1 MITILLVEDEKIM
14 AKNIAFFLE
23 KESYRVE
30 IAYDGEAALQLVQR
44 NKYDMVLLDW
54 TLPKKD
60 GLEVCKEIRKSSYVP
75 IIMITAK
82 GEIFDKVIGL
92 EIGADD
98 YLVKPFHQRELL
110 ARIHA
115 LLRRNQ
121 QSQIVHTGQYIQH
134 DALTLD
140 KDRMM
145 LGFQSRSIPLT
156 ATDYKLLDIMMSHP
170 LNVYSREYLFA
181 EIWGDPMGFN
191 DRSVDV
197 NISRLRKK
205 ILELTGKRYLQAIR
219 GACYRFMGEN

>member
-1 MITILLVEDEKIM
+1 MIKILLVEDEKVM

-23 KESYRVE
+23 KESYSVE
-30 IAYDGEAALQLVQR
+30 IAYDGETALQLFQK
-44 NKYDMVLLDW
+44 NTHDLVLLDW

-115 LLRRNQ
+115 LLRRHQ
-121 QSQIVHTGQYIQH
+121 QPPAGQLGQFIQH

-145 LGFQSRSIPLT
+145 LGFQNHSISLT
-156 ATDYKLLDIMMSHP
+156 ATEYKLLDIMMSHP
-170 LNVYSREYLFA
+170 LHVYSRDYLFD

-205 ILELTGKRYLQAIR
+205 ILDLTGKRYLQAIR
-219 GACYRFMGEN
+219 GAGYRFMGEH